1 MGAPHTAFL
10 STPSSPSLET
20 PADAAMTGS
29 KASRRTERARPRA
42 PRHTSSRRTSRTP
55 SSIAFLLSRAP
66 QPSLWCVLQTLVLT
80 VSFLPGARS
89 FAASSFATPRLS
101 SYETW
106 EHEAWL
112 EDTGAFVVQWT
123 PREDSIEFRVTA
135 RTTGYIGFGLSSAPR
150 MDGADIVVG

>member
-10 STPSSPSLET
+10 STPSSPPLET
-20 PADAAMTGS
+20 PVDAAMTGS
-29 KASRRTERARPRA
+29 KASRRTERDRPRA
-42 PRHTSSRRTSRTP
+42 PRQPSSRRIFRTP
-55 SSIAFLLSRAP
+55 SSVALLLLRAP
-66 QPSLWCVLQTLVLT
+66 QPSLWCLLQTLVLT
-80 VSFLPGARS
+80 VSFLPGARC

-112 EDTGAFVVQWT
+112 EDTGAFVVQWK

-135 RTTGYIGFGLSSAPR
+135 RTKGYIGFGLSSAPR